1 MATLQYEGVGI
12 TAMAAAVPHT
22 VINNYEYT
30 DYFPSEQVKEV
41 VDKVGIYERRFG
53 DTKCALTT
61 QKQHFSYDFEMRAES
76 DGACRIEF
84 NLGAQGYTAR
94 VHIENVR
101 LEKTGEVDYSAQV
114 TQCLPDGNYITNG
127 QFQEGKARLAGWE
140 IENKAGAAVTVTKDR
155 ARACAFC
162 GRAVK
167 AGRQGWRKAHVGKGG
182 EAHGNARPL
191 QATCRYRWRHEHRQA
206 ADVSAPAACFFM
218 RRAGDS
224 PPAVCL

>member
-1 MATLQYEGVGI
+1 MNKKHIALLSGALLAGAAGTATAQVQSAYTDADLVWKEDFNGKKLSGKDWNFEYHEQGWVNAELQRYGDAKQNTYVKEGCLVIQALKKTNKDG
-12 TAMAAAVPHT
+12 T
-22 VINNYEYT
+22 VEYT
-30 DYFPSEQVKEV
+30 SGRINTQGK
-41 VDKVGIYERRFG
+41 YEFTYGRF
-53 DTKCALTT
+53 
-61 QKQHFSYDFEMRAES
+61 E
-76 DGACRIEF
+76 
-84 NLGAQGYTAR
+84 AQ
-94 VHIENVR
+94 
-101 LEKTGEVDYSAQV
+101 
-114 TQCLPDGNYITNG
+114 
-127 QFQEGKARLAGWE
+127 LAGWE